1 MGRISLTPIEKK
13 NSEEI
18 VKDSEIVEKSAPIKE
33 KIVEKSAPKKQRG
46 RKSKNE
52 WCVAMGVK
60 KREIHQGDIYMVNL
74 SVDSIDHEQAGIR
87 PCCIVS
93 CDNRNEKS
101 SNVFIFPITHAI
113 KKKQPCHYR
122 LYKKQYDFFSYDVN
136 TVLCEEGRSISKK
149 R

>member
-1 MGRISLTPIEKK
+1 
-13 NSEEI
+13 
-18 VKDSEIVEKSAPIKE
+18 
-33 KIVEKSAPKKQRG
+33 
-46 RKSKNE
+46 
-52 WCVAMGVK
+52 MGVK

-74 SVDSIDHEQAGIR
+74 STDSIDHEQAGIR

-149 R
+149 RLERKLGSIDLRDLLEILKIKEYIFIEKTI

>member
-1 MGRISLTPIEKK
+1 
-13 NSEEI
+13 
-18 VKDSEIVEKSAPIKE
+18 
-33 KIVEKSAPKKQRG
+33 
-46 RKSKNE
+46 
-52 WCVAMGVK
+52 MGVK

-74 SVDSIDHEQAGIR
+74 SFDSIDHEQAGIR

-101 SNVFIFPITHAI
+101 SNVFIFPITHAV

-149 R
+149 RLERKLGSIDLRDLLEILKIKEYIFIEKTTT

>member
-1 MGRISLTPIEKK
+1 
-13 NSEEI
+13 
-18 VKDSEIVEKSAPIKE
+18 
-33 KIVEKSAPKKQRG
+33 
-46 RKSKNE
+46 
-52 WCVAMGVK
+52 MGVK

-101 SNVFIFPITHAI
+101 SNVFIFPITHAV

-149 R
+149 RLERKLGSIELRDLLEILKIKEYIFIEKTTT

>member
-1 MGRISLTPIEKK
+1 M
-13 NSEEI
+13 
-18 VKDSEIVEKSAPIKE
+18 A
-33 KIVEKSAPKKQRG
+33 
-46 RKSKNE
+46 
-52 WCVAMGVK
+52 VK

-101 SNVFIFPITHAI
+101 SNVFIFPITHAV

-149 R
+149 RLERKLGSIDLRDLLEILKIKEYIFIEKTTT

>member
-1 MGRISLTPIEKK
+1 
-13 NSEEI
+13 
-18 VKDSEIVEKSAPIKE
+18 
-33 KIVEKSAPKKQRG
+33 
-46 RKSKNE
+46 
-52 WCVAMGVK
+52 MGVK

-74 SVDSIDHEQAGIR
+74 SIDSIDHEQAGIR

-149 R
+149 RLERKLGSIDLRDLLEILKIKEYIFIEKTTT

>member
-1 MGRISLTPIEKK
+1 
-13 NSEEI
+13 
-18 VKDSEIVEKSAPIKE
+18 
-33 KIVEKSAPKKQRG
+33 
-46 RKSKNE
+46 
-52 WCVAMGVK
+52 MGVK

-74 SVDSIDHEQAGIR
+74 SADSIDHEQTGIR

-149 R
+149 RLERKLGSIELRDLLEILKIKEYMFIAMTV

>member
-1 MGRISLTPIEKK
+1 
-13 NSEEI
+13 
-18 VKDSEIVEKSAPIKE
+18 
-33 KIVEKSAPKKQRG
+33 
-46 RKSKNE
+46 
-52 WCVAMGVK
+52 MGVK

-74 SVDSIDHEQAGIR
+74 SIDSIDHEQAGIR

-101 SNVFIFPITHAI
+101 NNVFVFPITHAV

-149 R
+149 RLERKLGSIDLRDLLEILKIKEYIFIEKTI

>member
-1 MGRISLTPIEKK
+1 
-13 NSEEI
+13 
-18 VKDSEIVEKSAPIKE
+18 
-33 KIVEKSAPKKQRG
+33 
-46 RKSKNE
+46 
-52 WCVAMGVK
+52 MGVK

-74 SVDSIDHEQAGIR
+74 SIDSIDHEQAGIR

-101 SNVFIFPITHAI
+101 SNVFIFPITHAV

-149 R
+149 RLERKLGSIDLRDLLEILKIKEYIFIEKTIT

>member
-1 MGRISLTPIEKK
+1 
-13 NSEEI
+13 
-18 VKDSEIVEKSAPIKE
+18 
-33 KIVEKSAPKKQRG
+33 
-46 RKSKNE
+46 
-52 WCVAMGVK
+52 MGVK

-74 SVDSIDHEQAGIR
+74 SIDSIDHEQAGIR

-101 SNVFIFPITHAI
+101 SNVFIFPITHAV

-149 R
+149 RLERKLGSIDLRDLLEILKIKEYIFIEKTTT

>member
-1 MGRISLTPIEKK
+1 
-13 NSEEI
+13 
-18 VKDSEIVEKSAPIKE
+18 
-33 KIVEKSAPKKQRG
+33 
-46 RKSKNE
+46 
-52 WCVAMGVK
+52 MGVK

-74 SVDSIDHEQAGIR
+74 SIDSIDHEQAGIR

-101 SNVFIFPITHAI
+101 NNVFVFPITHAV

-149 R
+149 RLERKLGSIELRDLLEILKIKEYIFIEKTI

>member
-1 MGRISLTPIEKK
+1 
-13 NSEEI
+13 
-18 VKDSEIVEKSAPIKE
+18 
-33 KIVEKSAPKKQRG
+33 
-46 RKSKNE
+46 
-52 WCVAMGVK
+52 MGVK

-74 SVDSIDHEQAGIR
+74 SIDSIDHEQAGIR

-101 SNVFIFPITHAI
+101 SNVFIFPITHAV

-149 R
+149 RLERKLGSIELRDLLEILKIKEYIFIEKNT

>member
-1 MGRISLTPIEKK
+1 
-13 NSEEI
+13 
-18 VKDSEIVEKSAPIKE
+18 
-33 KIVEKSAPKKQRG
+33 
-46 RKSKNE
+46 
-52 WCVAMGVK
+52 MGVK

-74 SVDSIDHEQAGIR
+74 SIDSIDHEQAGIR

-149 R
+149 RLERKLGSIDLRDLLEILKIKEYIFIEKTIT

>member
-1 MGRISLTPIEKK
+1 
-13 NSEEI
+13 
-18 VKDSEIVEKSAPIKE
+18 
-33 KIVEKSAPKKQRG
+33 
-46 RKSKNE
+46 
-52 WCVAMGVK
+52 MGVK

-101 SNVFIFPITHAI
+101 SNVFIFPITHAV

-149 R
+149 RLERKLGSIELRDLLEILKIKEYIFIEKTV

>member
-1 MGRISLTPIEKK
+1 
-13 NSEEI
+13 
-18 VKDSEIVEKSAPIKE
+18 
-33 KIVEKSAPKKQRG
+33 
-46 RKSKNE
+46 
-52 WCVAMGVK
+52 MGVK

-74 SVDSIDHEQAGIR
+74 SIDSIDHEQAGIR

-101 SNVFIFPITHAI
+101 SNVFIFPITHAV

-136 TVLCEEGRSISKK
+136 TVLCEEGRYISKK
-149 R
+149 RLERKLGSIELRDLLEILKIKEYIFIEKNT

>member
-1 MGRISLTPIEKK
+1 
-13 NSEEI
+13 
-18 VKDSEIVEKSAPIKE
+18 
-33 KIVEKSAPKKQRG
+33 
-46 RKSKNE
+46 
-52 WCVAMGVK
+52 MGVK

-101 SNVFIFPITHAI
+101 SNVFIFPITHAV

-149 R
+149 RLERKLGSIDLRDLLEILKIKEYIFIEKTTT

>member
-1 MGRISLTPIEKK
+1 
-13 NSEEI
+13 
-18 VKDSEIVEKSAPIKE
+18 
-33 KIVEKSAPKKQRG
+33 
-46 RKSKNE
+46 
-52 WCVAMGVK
+52 MGVK

-101 SNVFIFPITHAI
+101 SNVFIFPITHAV

-149 R
+149 RLERKLGSIDLRDLFEILKIKEYIFIEKTTT

>member
-1 MGRISLTPIEKK
+1 
-13 NSEEI
+13 
-18 VKDSEIVEKSAPIKE
+18 
-33 KIVEKSAPKKQRG
+33 
-46 RKSKNE
+46 
-52 WCVAMGVK
+52 MGVK

-101 SNVFIFPITHAI
+101 NNVFIFPITHAV

-149 R
+149 RLERKLGSIDLRDLLEILKIKEYIFIEKTTT

>member
-1 MGRISLTPIEKK
+1 
-13 NSEEI
+13 
-18 VKDSEIVEKSAPIKE
+18 
-33 KIVEKSAPKKQRG
+33 
-46 RKSKNE
+46 
-52 WCVAMGVK
+52 MGVK

-101 SNVFIFPITHAI
+101 SNVFIFPITHAV

-149 R
+149 RLERKLGSIELRDLLEILKIKEYIFIEKTI

>member
-1 MGRISLTPIEKK
+1 
-13 NSEEI
+13 
-18 VKDSEIVEKSAPIKE
+18 
-33 KIVEKSAPKKQRG
+33 
-46 RKSKNE
+46 
-52 WCVAMGVK
+52 MGVK

-101 SNVFIFPITHAI
+101 SNVFIFPITHAV

-149 R
+149 RLERKLGSIELRDLLEILKIKEYIFIEKKI

>member
-1 MGRISLTPIEKK
+1 
-13 NSEEI
+13 
-18 VKDSEIVEKSAPIKE
+18 
-33 KIVEKSAPKKQRG
+33 
-46 RKSKNE
+46 
-52 WCVAMGVK
+52 MGVK

-101 SNVFIFPITHAI
+101 SNVFIFPITHAV

-149 R
+149 RLERKLGSIDLRDLLEILKIKEYIFIEKTV

>member
-1 MGRISLTPIEKK
+1 
-13 NSEEI
+13 
-18 VKDSEIVEKSAPIKE
+18 
-33 KIVEKSAPKKQRG
+33 
-46 RKSKNE
+46 
-52 WCVAMGVK
+52 MGVK

-74 SVDSIDHEQAGIR
+74 SIDSIDHEQAGIR

-101 SNVFIFPITHAI
+101 SNVFIFPITHAV

-149 R
+149 RLERKLGSIDLRDLLEILKIKEYIFIEKTI

>member
-1 MGRISLTPIEKK
+1 
-13 NSEEI
+13 
-18 VKDSEIVEKSAPIKE
+18 
-33 KIVEKSAPKKQRG
+33 
-46 RKSKNE
+46 
-52 WCVAMGVK
+52 MGVK

-149 R
+149 RLERKLGSIELRDLLEILKIKEYIFIEKTV

>member
-1 MGRISLTPIEKK
+1 
-13 NSEEI
+13 
-18 VKDSEIVEKSAPIKE
+18 
-33 KIVEKSAPKKQRG
+33 
-46 RKSKNE
+46 
-52 WCVAMGVK
+52 MGVK

-74 SVDSIDHEQAGIR
+74 SIDSIDHEQAGIR

-101 SNVFIFPITHAI
+101 SNVFIFPITHAV

-149 R
+149 RLERKLGSIELRDLLEILKIKEYIFIEKTI